1 GRVAQAFRQE
11 RHRDLGKVPPGRQN
25 WPGREGRS
33 RLAGPMCLRWRA
45 ESPRLAVPGGA
56 CDLAA
61 SVPPAGEIRRAPP
74 ALGARVPRY
83 FFHVVHPTS
92 EPDGDGHDF
101 PDIYAAQA
109 AAVRLCGE
117 ILRDIEGKFWDNP
130 VWRLEVR
137 SHEERLLFTLTFT
150 AEEHEATGL
159 GTSLVG

>member
-1 GRVAQAFRQE
+1 MRPCGI
-11 RHRDLGKVPPGRQN
+11 G
-25 WPGREGRS
+25 
-33 RLAGPMCLRWRA
+33 
-45 ESPRLAVPGGA
+45 
-56 CDLAA
+56 
-61 SVPPAGEIRRAPP
+61 PPAGEIRRAPP

-150 AEEHEATGL
+150 AEEHEATGARA
-159 GTSLVG
+159 